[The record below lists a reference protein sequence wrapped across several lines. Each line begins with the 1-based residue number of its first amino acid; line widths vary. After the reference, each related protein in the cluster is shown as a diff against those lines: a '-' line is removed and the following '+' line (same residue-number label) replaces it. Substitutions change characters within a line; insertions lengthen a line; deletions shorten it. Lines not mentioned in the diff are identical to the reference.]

1 MFTGFIND
9 GGGQH
14 VVYAKVDSGSSIM
27 GLYYPGTNGVLT
39 AVTATAPVTLDVTS
53 QIFISGSYISQT

>member
-1 MFTGFIND
+1 
-9 GGGQH
+9 
-14 VVYAKVDSGSSIM
+14 M

-39 AVTATAPVTLDVTS
+39 AVTATAPVTLDTSS